1 MASIVIKGSV
11 TPAVG
16 ILKRG
21 EVANVQLTD
30 RVKLL
35 IARGYIVEVKDSKLS
50 GVDTGPAAA
59 PEPAPAPPAPTDTP
73 VTAPGEATPIQG
85 TDQNVPEVANP
96 DVDNSLVDV
105 SDPST
110 DAPTPTARTT
120 KSR

>member
-30 RVKLL
+30 RVRLL
-35 IARGYIVEVKDSKLS
+35 ITRGYIVEVKDSKLS

-59 PEPAPAPPAPTDTP
+59 PEPAPAPTETP

-85 TDQNVPEVANP
+85 TDQVVPEVANP
-96 DVDNSLVDV
+96 EVDNSLLDV
-105 SDPST
+105 SDPGT
-110 DAPTPTARTT
+110 DASTPTARTT